1 MLLDEIDLTRV
12 RRVRSLDTAEKV
24 IITLGHNFED
34 VIEIT
39 NKIADDLERN
49 FTLTRRE
56 VLGKRSVYDPDSFFV
71 SKEGYYEDRIYVLTN
86 VFVVWRRIANEQAR
100 LVATYPKNSV
110 LKHNIKLVS
119 ILIEDMLVFLNSLRY
134 GDE

>member
-1 MLLDEIDLTRV
+1 MLLDEIDLTRI

-34 VIEIT
+34 VIENT

-56 VLGKRSVYDPDSFFV
+56 VLGKRFVYDPDSFFV